1 MLLLAEGFGAL
12 AVVLNFIGY
21 RQNRVERYLL
31 VSAFALLSVSI
42 HFFMLGA
49 MAAGI
54 GTILASIRNI
64 VALRFRG
71 KRILALFV
79 TANIGFFLYEWFIL
93 DHGALI
99 IVAYAS
105 SLIFTVGSIV
115 LNDAMKLRQWFLLAE
130 VLGLVYA
137 VSVGSIFGTVFNIS
151 NLFSIVTKLVTEKR
165 RTAREASLTIDK
177 TKE

>member
-1 MLLLAEGFGAL
+1 MDMLAEAFGAL

-21 RQNRVERYLL
+21 RQNRVERYLV

-79 TANIGFFLYEWFIL
+79 AANIGFFLYEWFVL
-93 DHGALI
+93 QHDAMI

-105 SLIFTVGSIV
+105 SLIFTVGSIM
-115 LNDAMKLRQWFLLAE
+115 LRDAMKLRQWFLLAE
-130 VLGLVYA
+130 VLGLMYA
-137 VSVGSIFGTVFNIS
+137 ISVGSIFGTVFNVS
-151 NLFSIVTKLVTEKR
+151 NLFSIITKLLTER
-165 RTAREASLTIDK
+165 RRSAREAALQGQSKD
-177 TKE
+177 